1 MMISDY
7 NSMRSNSS
15 FSSLSLEERR
25 IRSSFNFTSARSFI
39 FSERYSLKAL
49 HLPPSIENIDNLPN
63 GLWNWIHSQ
72 DSVSQESLNST
83 KRNGTKIIFNNEKL
97 VNGKLVQR
105 PDLSFPRSISNLYS
119 KSSLLSL
126 NSLSSVSTKIDEPFT
141 NSSLYIQ
148 GFYL

>member
-97 VNGKLVQR
+97 VNGKLVQSKNIMTDNSNNTSEDIKKKTNNKKTYKCPLPR
-105 PDLSFPRSISNLYS
+105 PL
-119 KSSLLSL
+119 
-126 NSLSSVSTKIDEPFT
+126 
-141 NSSLYIQ
+141 
-148 GFYL
+148 